1 MKKYIVITIIL
12 FIIILGFFTG
22 VYLYKINKIGVDEEV
37 AKTDKGVDIS
47 KIEEKSDLSASN
59 SEEKISPNCTIV
71 LKIYYKECNHLIETK
86 KNVEE
91 AQVNMTEEELK
102 EKFKEWEVQKFTE
115 RQIVLYKEIDGFCNE
130 HYILKEKNGKIAI
143 FKIDR
148 NNNQTFLK
156 NTEIAIQYL
165 PEEDLKS
172 IQKGIIIYTKKELNK
187 VIEDFE

>member
-1 MKKYIVITIIL
+1 
-12 FIIILGFFTG
+12 
-22 VYLYKINKIGVDEEV
+22 
-37 AKTDKGVDIS
+37 
-47 KIEEKSDLSASN
+47 
-59 SEEKISPNCTIV
+59 V
-71 LKIYYKECNHLIETK
+71 LR
-86 KNVEE
+86 
-91 AQVNMTEEELK
+91 